1 MALGQLIDTVLN
13 NIFRQ
18 YYGGL
23 GPETINE
30 KPINFFMTEVPIIYK
45 PAK

>member
-1 MALGQLIDTVLN
+1 MALGQLIDTVL

-30 KPINFFMTEVPIIYK
+30 KPINFFMTEVPII
-45 PAK
+45 

>member
-18 YYGGL
+18 YYGVL

-30 KPINFFMTEVPIIYK
+30 KPINFFMAEVPIIQK
-45 PAK
+45 PAE